1 VGGQVT
7 DGDPVVEVLDGGDQ
21 GRHGR
26 RTKNEERRTKREERK
41 GKNEKGREEERRT
54 KREERTGGFF

>member
-41 GKNEKGREEERRT
+41 GEGRRT
-54 KREERTGGFF
+54 KNEEGRKNRGFF

>member
-26 RTKNEERRTKREERK
+26 RTKNEERK